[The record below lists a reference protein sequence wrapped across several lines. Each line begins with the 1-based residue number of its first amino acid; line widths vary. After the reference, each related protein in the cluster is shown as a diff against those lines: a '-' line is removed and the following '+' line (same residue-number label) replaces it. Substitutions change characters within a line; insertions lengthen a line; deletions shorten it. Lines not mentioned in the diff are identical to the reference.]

1 MSKPAGLARSP
12 LAWSVAAALTLGAA
26 ASAQAQEQPA
36 VRQSA
41 MEEISVTG
49 TRIRRDDFSNPQPTT
64 VVSSDM
70 MESLGIV
77 NVGDMMAQMPANVGS
92 YTPTAKPGGNGGDNQ
107 SYPLNVFNGLNLA
120 NLRGLNPSY
129 GTRTL
134 TLVDSRRHVPTN
146 QGDGVDLNMIPTVL
160 IDRMEVVTGGASASY
175 GSGAIAGVVNVLMD
189 RDLEGVKAQ
198 MDFGQSDRG
207 DGDDFHYGF
216 AWGGAIGER
225 GHLIAGIEGQK
236 MDPIELCIHSGRDWC
251 TRAVQ
256 IRPNPAH
263 PNTPGPADPN
273 NTLPHYVHVEG
284 VRVDTTT
291 AGVFP
296 RLGLQFN
303 QDGTALLPFDTA
315 DEFSRGG
322 DGRHANAY
330 MPIRSNLERTVFYSA
345 YSHDLTDRLSLF
357 IEGSYG
363 EVESEAPQIPFD
375 MAGDQIFH
383 DNYYLN
389 RLPGGNPCADLP
401 ITPSPGTGYP
411 RSNCVF
417 NKDFLEQSNTENNTK
432 SETTRFVLGFN
443 GGFGDTTWT
452 WEAYYQYGK
461 SDTLQAV
468 YDSRYNERWKFGIDV
483 VDDGNGNPICRVTRD
498 GLEAYPWYR
507 GDPVLAEGCVP
518 INPFGTT
525 NITEEAHAYGFGRI
539 YENTYVRQDMLEFVA
554 SGDVWEGFGAG
565 PVRAAAGFSW
575 RDESID
581 NPSDPAQPD
590 AIRRDYQSQF
600 GESFGGSIEVWEYF
614 GELDIPATQKASF
627 QAAVRASEYTNS
639 AGYGHVA
646 TGADGSEFDYN
657 ITTWKLN
664 STWDATDWLTL
675 RASRS
680 LDIRA
685 PALRDLYHAK
695 IFPGGSAL
703 AACSNPWTGNI
714 FQGAFTGTGDPCTLN
729 NFGSV
734 TLRPEKAH
742 TTTFGFMVRPQNASV
757 RFAAD
762 YYEIDMRDAISPG
775 GGSGSAI
782 NDCYEFRLPERCAL
796 INGILL
802 DPNDP
807 LGGFAEITE
816 TFTYNE
822 NNRLY
827 QFSGVDLTADW
838 VRDFA
843 FGTISTRFLASHMI
857 EQLIQPGV
865 DNAVLVDISGVMGS
879 MGGDWRAAPDW
890 SGQLITSF
898 ARGPFALTLQGRYV
912 SDGKIYRSDQRIG
925 PEDPGYD
932 PNIEN
937 SITTNRAPSYA
948 IWGLNGSYN
957 LNLRDVEMQVFGSI
971 QNLFDRNPPLL
982 GLGIGGTNPI
992 FYDTVGRNF
1001 RLGVRLSF

>member
-1 MSKPAGLARSP
+1 MTAGGL
-12 LAWSVAAALTLGAA
+12 
-26 ASAQAQEQPA
+26 AQAQDVPA
-36 VRQSA
+36 GQARAQA
-41 MEEISVTG
+41 MEEVSVTG

-64 VVSSDM
+64 VVTGEM

-107 SYPLNVFNGLNLA
+107 SFPLNVFNGLNLA

-160 IDRMEVVTGGASASY
+160 IERMEVVTGGASASY
-175 GSGAIAGVVNVLMD
+175 GSGAIAGVVNILMD
-189 RDLEGVKAQ
+189 RDLQGVKAQ
-198 MDFGQSDRG
+198 MDFGQTDRG
-207 DGDDFHYGF
+207 EGNDFHYGF
-216 AWGGAIGER
+216 AWGGDIGQN
-225 GHLIAGIEGQK
+225 GHLIAGIEHQK
-236 MDPIELCIHSGRDWC
+236 MDPIELCIQSDREWC
-251 TRAVQ
+251 KRAVQ
-256 IRPNPAH
+256 IRSNPAH
-263 PNTPGPADPN
+263 PFTPGPADPN
-273 NTLPHYVHVEG
+273 NTLPQYVHVEG

-303 QDGTALLPFDTA
+303 DDGTALLPFQVSDA
-315 DEFSRGG
+315 FGRGG
-322 DGRHANAY
+322 EGRHANAY
-330 MPIRSNLERTVFYSA
+330 MPIRSNIDRTVFYSA
-345 YSHDLTDRLSLF
+345 YDHDLTDRLSFFL
-357 IEGSYG
+357 EASYG
-363 EVESEAPQIPFD
+363 EVESDAPQIPFD

-389 RLPGGNPCADLP
+389 RLAGGNPCAGLP
-401 ITPSPGTGYP
+401 VTPSPGTGYP

-417 NKDFLEQSNTENNTK
+417 NKDFIEQSNTQNNTK
-432 SETTRFVLGFN
+432 SETARIVLGFA
-443 GGFGDTTWT
+443 GDFGDSTWT

-483 VDDGNGNPICRVTRD
+483 VDDGNGNPVCRVTRD
-498 GLEAYPWYR
+498 GLAAYPWYR

-525 NITEEAHAYGFGRI
+525 NLTEEAQAYGFGRI

-554 SGDVWEGFGAG
+554 SGDLWEGFGAG

-590 AIRRDYQSQF
+590 SIRRDYQSQF

-614 GELDIPATQKASF
+614 GEIDIPATQKASF

-646 TGADGSEFDYN
+646 TGADGGEFDYN

-664 STWDATDWLTL
+664 GNWDATRWLTL

-703 AACSNPWTGNI
+703 SACSNPWTGNL

-729 NFGSV
+729 IFGSV
-734 TLRPEKAH
+734 QLRPEKAH
-742 TTTFGFMVRPQNASV
+742 TTTLGFIVRPENMNV

-762 YYEIDMRDAISPG
+762 YYEIDMKDAISPG
-775 GGSGSAI
+775 GGGGGAI
-782 NDCYEFRLPERCAL
+782 NDCFEFRIPARCAL

-822 NNRLY
+822 NNRFY
-827 QFSGVDLTADW
+827 QFSGVDVTADW
-838 VRDFA
+838 ARDYD
-843 FGTISTRFLASHMI
+843 FGTISTRFIASHMI
-857 EQLIQPGV
+857 EQLIQPSV
-865 DNAVLVDISGVMGS
+865 DQVALVDISGVTGA
-879 MGGDWRAAPDW
+879 MGGDWRAAPKW
-890 SGQLITSF
+890 SGQLITSYL
-898 ARGPFALTLQGRYV
+898 RGPFTLTAQGRYV
-912 SDGKIYRSDQRIG
+912 GDGKIYRSDQRIG
-925 PEDPGYD
+925 PEDEGYD
-932 PNIEN
+932 PNMQN
-937 SITTNRAPSYA
+937 SITSNRSPSYMVWA
-948 IWGLNGSYN
+948 LNGSYD
-957 LNLRDVEMQVFGSI
+957 LSLQDVDMQVFGSI

-982 GLGIGGTNPI
+982 GNGIGGTNPV
-992 FYDTVGRNF
+992 FYDTVGRSY
-1001 RLGVRLSF
+1001 RIGVRLSF